1 MTPFSWEQ
9 GRLVADLEPHEAVLL
24 RQSVSEIQDLLS
36 GGAAGGGSGVRIDAD
51 PVRRRLLPDGHR
63 DDPQIAADYRGLTE
77 AGLRQEKLA
86 DAALLLDNLSEAG
99 GQVELSEDGA
109 EAWIRTLN
117 DVRLALGVRL
127 DVEES
132 DDPMLRAD
140 QTGDP
145 RWAVYSWLTAVQGLL
160 VDALLTG
167 PS

>member
-24 RQSVSEIQDLLS
+24 RQSVSEIQDLLR
-36 GGAAGGGSGVRIDAD
+36 GGAADGRSGVRIDPD
-51 PVRRRLLPDGHR
+51 PVRQRLLPDGHR

-86 DAALLLDNLSEAG
+86 DAASLLDTVSEAG
-99 GQVELSEDGA
+99 GRVELSEDGA

-127 DVEES
+127 DVSEA
-132 DDPMLRAD
+132 DDPLLKAGE
-140 QTGDP
+140 TGDAH
-145 RWAVYSWLTAVQGLL
+145 WGVYSWLTAVQGLL